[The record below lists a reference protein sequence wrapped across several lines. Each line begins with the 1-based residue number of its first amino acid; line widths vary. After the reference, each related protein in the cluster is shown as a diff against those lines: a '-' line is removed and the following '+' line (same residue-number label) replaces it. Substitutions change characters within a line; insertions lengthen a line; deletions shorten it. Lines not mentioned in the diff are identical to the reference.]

1 MVPPEKKLELGIGD
15 THSIR
20 LQGRGTAGY
29 EWSYNIE
36 GEKGVIQI
44 SQGSAYGH
52 DINSDQNDDKQLAVG
67 QGIDEIFVIQG
78 IRRGRVIVHFL
89 QRRPWEID
97 APPLD
102 KAGVEVIVLGK
113 ES

>member
-1 MVPPEKKLELGIGD
+1 LVPPEKKIELGIGD

-36 GEKGVIQI
+36 GEHGIIEI
-44 SQGSAYGH
+44 SHGSGYVH
-52 DINSDQNDDKQLAVG
+52 DVNSDKNDDKQLAVG
-67 QGIDEIFVIQG
+67 QSIDEIFVIQG
-78 IRRGRVIVHFL
+78 IRRGRAIVHFL

-102 KAGVEVIVLGK
+102 KADVEVIVLGNK
-113 ES
+113 P